1 MYSKQKE
8 EFFKLVKSTEEPMY
22 QGYDF
27 IDYTLLCVHCPSFS
41 QLTEE
46 EAMDFIKSL
55 GFAVV
60 NFTINQE
67 KLDQLEK
74 LAAQEETQ
82 RKMVRELRKMIADKE
97 KEVANLKQLI
107 KDKDKQNYLV
117 QQELLSFQISEGGI
131 KRGYK
136 VQLDEYGTP
145 PLTCVG
151 CEHKYIVY
159 LFRKS

>member
-67 KLDQLEK
+67 KLDP
-74 LAAQEETQ
+74 AF
-82 RKMVRELRKMIADKE
+82 
-97 KEVANLKQLI
+97 
-107 KDKDKQNYLV
+107 
-117 QQELLSFQISEGGI
+117 SI
-131 KRGYK
+131 KRGDK
-136 VQLDEYGTP
+136 IDDLKTKIDN
-145 PLTCVG
+145 
-151 CEHKYIVY
+151 Y
-159 LFRKS
+159 LKEEELYA